1 MAFKLHFSCCLPPWG
16 TDWGSQLLSW
26 TQDDVVRVPQVL
38 PEPKPKRKRKY
49 SLLPVLVALFLI
61 SYGLMAALAVEQDR
75 TIASQR
81 SLITSLFGD
90 STELSSLKGK
100 LFQNQHP
107 QPKTG
112 AGTPSQEQA
121 PSAQPPLAQGPLTQA
136 TPGGSAQ
143 SNHNAGKVRKPMPQ
157 RPPLG
162 IADLVDGRRILK
174 TI

>member
-1 MAFKLHFSCCLPPWG
+1 
-16 TDWGSQLLSW
+16 LLSW
-26 TQDDVVRVPQVL
+26 TQDAAVRVPQAL
-38 PEPKPKRKRKY
+38 PEQKPKPKRRY
-49 SLLPVLVALFLI
+49 SLLPILIALFLI

-81 SLITSLFGD
+81 SLITSLFSD
-90 STELSSLKGK
+90 STELSGLKGK

-107 QPKTG
+107 QPKAQSG
-112 AGTPSQEQA
+112 AGTPSQ
-121 PSAQPPLAQGPLTQA
+121 AQPPSTQSPLAQ
-136 TPGGSAQ
+136 SAPAGNVQ

-162 IADLVDGRRILK
+162 IADLVDGRRIVK